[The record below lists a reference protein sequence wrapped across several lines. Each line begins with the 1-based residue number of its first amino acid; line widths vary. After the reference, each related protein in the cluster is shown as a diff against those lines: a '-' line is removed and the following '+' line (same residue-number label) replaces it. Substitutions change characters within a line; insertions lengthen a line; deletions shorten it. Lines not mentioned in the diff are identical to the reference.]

1 MSVMSFEEFDTLPVL
16 HKSTASAAE
25 IVAKMNAYG
34 GVIIRK
40 FLSADEVRQINSEL
54 DEPLRLLAPG
64 SSHDQQLMKDFHGVQ
79 TKRLTNLV
87 MLSAAFRK
95 VLDDNLVHE
104 IGEEIYREEAGDW
117 WLTTAQVIEIGP
129 GNKVQP
135 LHRDLQ
141 NNPPFVK
148 MGINAPTVI
157 ANFMLALSPFTAEN
171 GATRIIPGSQL
182 WDEDYSRMSGTQSMT
197 IPAELEPGDVL
208 LFSGKVIHG
217 GGANVTADQFR
228 RGLVMPIQPA
238 YLTPEEA
245 YPFLVSMDV
254 ARTLPARVQKILGF
268 RSLYPNRSPGLWQ
281 CHYDELA
288 KHLGL

>member
-1 MSVMSFEEFDTLPVL
+1 MENSFGEVYTSLPIVQKSL
-16 HKSTASAAE
+16 STANE
-25 IVAKMNAYG
+25 IVEKMNSHG
-34 GVIIRK
+34 GVIIK
-40 FLSADEVRQINSEL
+40 DFLTKDQVERINSEL
-54 DEPLRLLAPG
+54 NAPLRELEPG
-64 SSHDQQLMKDFHGVQ
+64 SRHELELMKNFHGQQ

-87 MLSAAFRK
+87 TLSPAFREILNED
-95 VLDDNLVHE
+95 VVHE
-104 IGEEIYREEAGDW
+104 IGEAIYREEAGDW

-148 MGINAPTVI
+148 MGLRAPTVI
-157 ANFMLALSPFTAEN
+157 ANFMLALTEFTEAN

-182 WDEDYSRMSGTQSMT
+182 WDEDYSKMSGTQSMT
-197 IPAELEPGDVL
+197 IAAELQPGDAL

-217 GGANVTADQFR
+217 GGANVTQDQFR

-245 YPFLVSMDV
+245 YPFLISMDV
-254 ARTLPARVQKILGF
+254 VKQLPPRVQKILGF
-268 RSLYPNRSPGLWQ
+268 RSLYPVRSPGLWQ
-281 CHYDELA
+281 SNYEELA
-288 KHLGL
+288 NYLGL

>member
-1 MSVMSFEEFDTLPVL
+1 MNSSCGDVLGSLPVVR
-16 HKSTASAAE
+16 KSVSAVRE
-25 IVAKMNAYG
+25 IVEKMNSHG
-34 GVIIRK
+34 GVIIK
-40 FLSADEVRQINSEL
+40 NFLTEDQVSRINQEL
-54 DEPLRLLAPG
+54 DGPLRELAPG
-64 SSHDQQLMKDFHGVQ
+64 SRHEQELMKNFHGEQ
-79 TKRLTNLV
+79 TRRLTNLV
-87 MLSAAFRK
+87 MLSPAFRQ
-95 VLDDNLVHE
+95 VLDDDVVHG
-104 IGEEIYREEAGDW
+104 IGEAIYREEAGDW

-148 MGINAPTVI
+148 LGLRAPTVI
-157 ANFMLALSPFTAEN
+157 ANFMLALTEFTEEN

-182 WDEDYSRMSGTQSMT
+182 WDEDYSKMSGTQSMT
-197 IPAELEPGDVL
+197 IPAELQAGDAL

-217 GGANVTADQFR
+217 GGANITQDKFR

-254 ARTLPARVQKILGF
+254 AKTLPPRVQKMLGF
-268 RSLYPNRSPGLWQ
+268 RSLYPLRSPGLWQ
-281 CHYDELA
+281 CNYEELA
-288 KHLGL
+288 NYLGL